1 MVDDKYGFEGGGGGE
16 EMPPPGSL
24 VLCNFDDDLPH
35 LTEAELRKKKDSF
48 EWYYFDID
56 TGNLQIVVRFI
67 IKDTATH
74 KTKPALEFILREKH
88 KEIITRV
95 KNYSQD
101 EYKKPYEEMSNK
113 AGVII
118 EIGPN
123 KLEIYRDHEN
133 NIEKYLLTIQL
144 DEIKLNLECTPV
156 HQGFKVAG
164 NRSYVN
170 QKDNEDIYA
179 SAVFPAPRMKGE
191 GTLKLGDDYEKVI
204 SGEGYHDH
212 PWGTTSLLYSHKEW
226 HWGRIYTD
234 EFTVF
239 FTKVFP
245 SDGYYGKLDILYFA
259 KKGTKIPTLEDDL
272 EITPEYWGAELMLD
286 LPPIIIFPKKL
297 SIKSLKTNLSIKTA
311 WLETLITIKIYIR
324 SKVKATIIKN
334 NNPLSPGTGWLEYLK
349 IPPNKFVHD
358 TMMFFLRSK
367 YQSDAWRKKQ
377 DYEHLLSDD

>member
-1 MVDDKYGFEGGGGGE
+1 MVDDKYGFEGGGE
-16 EMPPPGSL
+16 DPPPPGSL

-35 LTEAELRKKKDSF
+35 LTEAELREKKDSF

-56 TGNLQIVVRFI
+56 TGDLQIVVRFI

-74 KTKPALEFILREKH
+74 KTNPALEFILREKH

-101 EYKKPYEEMSNK
+101 EYKKPVEMSNN

-123 KLEIYRDHEN
+123 KLEIYRNHEN
-133 NIEKYLLTIQL
+133 NIKKYSLTIQL
-144 DEIKLNLECTPV
+144 DEIKLNLECTPR
-156 HQGFKVAG
+156 HQGFKLAG
-164 NRSYVN
+164 NRTYVN
-170 QKDNEDIYA
+170 KKNNEDIYA

-212 PWGTTSLLYSHKEW
+212 PWGTTSLLYSHKKW

-259 KKGTKIPTLEDDL
+259 KKDAKTPTLEDDL
-272 EITPEYWGAELMLD
+272 EITPDDMKTKLMLGV
-286 LPPIIIFPKKL
+286 PPWITFPKKL
-297 SIKSLKTNLSIKTA
+297 SIKSLKRNLSLTTK
-311 WLETLITIKIYIR
+311 WLETLIIIKVYIR
-324 SKVKATIIKN
+324 SKVDASVIEN
-334 NNPLSPGTGWLEYLK
+334 SNHLSGTGWVEYLK
-349 IPPNKFVHD
+349 IPSSRILQETF
-358 TMMFFLRSK
+358 MFFLRKK
-367 YQSDAWRKKQ
+367 YKSNHWRKKQ
-377 DYEHLLSDD
+377 KYEHLLSGD